1 MKNSGNRSAPQKL
14 GKASQSL
21 PIALLRA
28 REAVMEPYRS
38 MLQAS
43 NISEQKWRVLR
54 VVQELGPVGQARI
67 SEATCIMMPSL
78 TRILKALEQGEL
90 LTRTNDLADRR
101 TTLVTITDAGNAL
114 IDEHSQASA
123 EITQRLT
130 DQFGEDRLEV
140 LLDLLEDLRKL
151 KD

>member
-1 MKNSGNRSAPQKL
+1 
-14 GKASQSL
+14 
-21 PIALLRA
+21 
-28 REAVMEPYRS
+28 
-38 MLQAS
+38 
-43 NISEQKWRVLR
+43 
-54 VVQELGPVGQARI
+54 
-67 SEATCIMMPSL
+67 
-78 TRILKALEQGEL
+78 

-130 DQFGEDRLEV
+130 DQFGEDRLEA